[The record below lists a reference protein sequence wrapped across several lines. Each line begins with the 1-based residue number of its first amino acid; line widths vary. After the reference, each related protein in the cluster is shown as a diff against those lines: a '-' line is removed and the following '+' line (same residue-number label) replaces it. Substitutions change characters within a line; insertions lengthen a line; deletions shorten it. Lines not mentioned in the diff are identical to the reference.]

1 MKEREATGGGEG
13 ASALRSSV
21 CCWICCRKR
30 LGNWSGRC
38 ARKGRRGQEER
49 VGLVVT
55 VGVEFDRKRLQVCGT
70 PMTDFADLATSRA
83 KRKKEARKESLG
95 VL

>member
-1 MKEREATGGGEG
+1 
-13 ASALRSSV
+13 
-21 CCWICCRKR
+21 
-30 LGNWSGRC
+30 
-38 ARKGRRGQEER
+38 

-70 PMTDFADLATSRA
+70 PMMDFADLAASRA
-83 KRKKEARKESLG
+83 KRKKEAREESLG